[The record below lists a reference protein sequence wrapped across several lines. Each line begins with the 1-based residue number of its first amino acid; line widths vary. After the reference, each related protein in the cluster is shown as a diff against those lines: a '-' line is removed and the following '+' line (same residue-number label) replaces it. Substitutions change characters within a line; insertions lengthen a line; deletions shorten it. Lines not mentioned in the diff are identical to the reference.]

1 MKKLLA
7 FAILFIFLFL
17 LGGRIVLYEA
27 LSIDNRNTM
36 MESIQNGS
44 ISAKQFVFSIDKQDA
59 QKLIDGNEI
68 TYQDHRYDITRIEN
82 KGNNVIV
89 HAINDAEEEK
99 LMAGLNDTYMNS
111 NHQNPLSHRNAL
123 SLLDDFFKE
132 YTSGKDFKV
141 SPQQGL
147 KQTHNFNKNFSI
159 PKGFQRLFIPP
170 PKIQAA

>member
-27 LSIDNRNTM
+27 LTVENRQAM

-44 ISAKQFVFSIDKQDA
+44 VSIKEVSLAIDKHQA
-59 QKLIDGNEI
+59 RAMIDGNEI
-68 TYQDHRYDITRIEN
+68 TFNNHRYDIVTTEI
-82 KGNNVIV
+82 KGNKIII

-99 LMAGLNDTYMNS
+99 LISGLNDAYVNS
-111 NHQNPLSHRNAL
+111 NHQHPNHRSTL

-132 YTSGKDFKV
+132 YTSGKDIKII
-141 SPQQGL
+141 PQFAL
-147 KQTHNFNKNFSI
+147 KQTYNHCCNF
-159 PKGFQRLFIPP
+159 PVPDGFQSLVIPP
-170 PKIQAA
+170 PKIKSA